1 MNKSDIWL
9 VVPVFNEVKYLDKV
23 LTKISKVTK
32 NYVVVDDG
40 SSDKSVEIAKK
51 HTKEV
56 LVHQLNLGKGGALK
70 TGSDYA
76 FKYLNAKAVIFIDSD
91 DQHDPQELKLFYN
104 EFSKGSQVVFG
115 ERKMDSKMPLIRVL
129 GNKFASILVNLL
141 FGSYVPDIPSGF
153 KALSKDAYQ
162 KIRWQETGYGIELEI
177 AARVAKYQ
185 IPFSVVP
192 ISTIYHDLDHGMT
205 LLDAFKICFKL
216 LNLKITI

>member
-9 VVPVFNEVKYLDKV
+9 VIPVFNEAKYLDAV
-23 LTKISKVTK
+23 LTKIEKITK
-32 NYVVVDDG
+32 NYLVIDDG
-40 SSDKSVEIAKK
+40 SHDKSVEIAKQ

-56 LVHQLNLGKGGALK
+56 LVHKLNLGKGGALK

-76 FKYLNAKAVIFIDSD
+76 FEHLDAQAVIFIDSD
-91 DQHDPQELKLFYN
+91 DQHNPKELKLFYE
-104 EFSKGSQVVFG
+104 EFAKGSEVIFG

-129 GNKFASILVNLL
+129 GNRFASILVHLF

-153 KALSKDAYQ
+153 KAISKKSYQ
-162 KIRWQETGYGIELEI
+162 KIRWQETGYGVELEI
-177 AARVAKYQ
+177 AARVAKYK

-192 ISTIYHDLDHGMT
+192 ISTIYHDMDRGMT
-205 LLDAFKICFKL
+205 LLDAFQICLKL

>member
-9 VVPVFNEVKYLDKV
+9 IVPVFNEAKYLDKV
-23 LTKISKVTK
+23 LTKIAKITP
-32 NYVVVDDG
+32 NYIVVDDG
-40 SSDKSVEIAKK
+40 SKDDSVKIAKQ

-56 LVHQLNLGKGGALK
+56 LVHKLNLGKGGALK

-76 FKYLNAKAVIFIDSD
+76 FKYKDAQAVIFIDSD
-91 DQHDPQELKLFYN
+91 DQHDPEELKLFYDK
-104 EFSKGSQVVFG
+104 FSQGSAVVFG
-115 ERKMDSKMPLIRVL
+115 ERKMDSKMPLIRII
-129 GNKFASILVNLL
+129 GNRFASVLVYFF

-153 KALSKDAYQ
+153 KAMSREAYQ
-162 KIRWQETGYGIELEI
+162 KIRWQETGYGVELEI

-192 ISTIYHDLDHGMT
+192 ISTIYHDLDRGMT

-216 LNLKITI
+216 LNLKLTI